1 MTQNAAKVFIS
12 AARRHKSDDGV
23 IDDEE
28 RSELDALARRLS
40 LNTVKCEELVQH
52 VEEEYAALRK
62 KAPATSGM
70 GRDVTFNPVRGEFEP
85 ASAAAPASDVA
96 EPEKLRYT
104 VIADVLA
111 ARFAALPSD
120 SRLFVSDIPF
130 KKRTKAWRS
139 MNVREQED
147 AICLLYDDT
156 VFGSA
161 SEGLVVTNEAVY
173 FKNIM
178 EHPVRLRLDKVD
190 EVKLVKDSLMSI
202 GGYNCDCNML
212 GEEAKR
218 ALCKALGGLGAEL
231 AKLGVTF
238 GDDSSAVDAVTRRF
252 ADFKNI
258 GDVYVGDNIPEKKR
272 ANAHRALHVK
282 EPAPDICVLADATV
296 FGSAEEGL
304 VVTTKALYF
313 KNSFESA
320 HRIPWEEVRSVEVRK
335 QNLIVN
341 GIEFTSIG
349 AGLKQAAPL
358 LARGIRKLAL

>member
-161 SEGLVVTNEAVY
+161 SEGLVVTN
-173 FKNIM
+173 
-178 EHPVRLRLDKVD
+178 
-190 EVKLVKDSLMSI
+190 
-202 GGYNCDCNML
+202 
-212 GEEAKR
+212 
-218 ALCKALGGLGAEL
+218 
-231 AKLGVTF
+231 
-238 GDDSSAVDAVTRRF
+238 
-252 ADFKNI
+252 
-258 GDVYVGDNIPEKKR
+258 
-272 ANAHRALHVK
+272 
-282 EPAPDICVLADATV
+282 
-296 FGSAEEGL
+296 
-304 VVTTKALYF
+304 
-313 KNSFESA
+313 
-320 HRIPWEEVRSVEVRK
+320 
-335 QNLIVN
+335 
-341 GIEFTSIG
+341 
-349 AGLKQAAPL
+349 
-358 LARGIRKLAL
+358 